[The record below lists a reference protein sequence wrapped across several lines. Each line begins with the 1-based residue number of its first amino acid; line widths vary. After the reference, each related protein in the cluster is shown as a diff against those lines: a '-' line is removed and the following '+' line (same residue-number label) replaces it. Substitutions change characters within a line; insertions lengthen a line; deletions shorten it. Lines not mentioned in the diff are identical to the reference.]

1 MEKKNI
7 GQVTQNIIHSLE
19 EAGVVKPGNLQAVKL
34 VLDMRLS
41 KLIPRFPPKLA
52 RGRLVPSSFLHKKNV
67 PA

>member
-1 MEKKNI
+1 MGNKVNI
-7 GQVTQNIIHSLE
+7 DQITQ
-19 EAGVVKPGNLQAVKL
+19 
-34 VLDMRLS
+34 DMRLS